1 MATGNET
8 VVYLSEQVVVLC
20 SCVLSFLG
28 ASLIIFTYFAW
39 FDLRTT
45 PRMLLLFLSVADWLS
60 AVSYGY
66 GVWRVFRHDSLDCVV
81 QGAVSTFANSS
92 SFFWTMAI
100 AVYLYVYIVRGT
112 QRVADNLL
120 LFFHLVR

>member
-1 MATGNET
+1 MASGNET

-20 SCVLSFLG
+20 SCALSFAG

-39 FDLRTT
+39 PDLRTT

-66 GVWRVFRHDSLDCVV
+66 GVWRVFRSDSLDCVV

-112 QRVADNLL
+112 QRVADSLL
-120 LFFHLVR
+120 SLFHLVR

>member
-1 MATGNET
+1 MASGNET

-20 SCVLSFLG
+20 SCALSFVG

-39 FDLRTT
+39 PDLRTI

-66 GVWRVFRHDSLDCVV
+66 GVWRMFRSDSLDCVI

-112 QRVADNLL
+112 QTMANSLL
-120 LFFHLVR
+120 SFFHLVR

>member
-1 MATGNET
+1 MASGNET

-20 SCVLSFLG
+20 SCALSFVG
-28 ASLIIFTYFAW
+28 ASMIIITYFAW
-39 FDLRTT
+39 SDLRTT

-66 GVWRVFRHDSLDCVV
+66 GVWRVFHSDSLDCVV

-112 QRVADNLL
+112 QRVADSLL
-120 LFFHLVR
+120 SFFHLVR

>member
-1 MATGNET
+1 MASGNET

-20 SCVLSFLG
+20 SCALSFVG
-28 ASLIIFTYFAW
+28 TSLIIFTYFAW
-39 FDLRTT
+39 PDLRTT

-66 GVWRVFRHDSLDCVV
+66 GVWRVFRSDSLDCVI

-100 AVYLYVYIVRGT
+100 AVYLYVYIVRST
-112 QRVADNLL
+112 QRVADSMVS
-120 LFFHLVR
+120 FFHLVR